1 MEVPSWAVA
10 VVQVGVVVVVE
21 AVVKVESIGQCMD

>member
-10 VVQVGVVVVVE
+10 VVQMGVVLVVE
-21 AVVKVESIGQCMD
+21 AVVEGEYIGQCMD